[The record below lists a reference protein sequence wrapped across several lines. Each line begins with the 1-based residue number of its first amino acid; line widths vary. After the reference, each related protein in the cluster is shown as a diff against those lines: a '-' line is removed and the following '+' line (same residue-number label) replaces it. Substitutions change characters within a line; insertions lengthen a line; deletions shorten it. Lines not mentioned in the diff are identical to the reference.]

1 MISSWKNSVILA
13 PMSKG
18 SNLPFRRLCCDFGAT
33 VTVSEMIFA
42 SALSKGNRKDL
53 ALLRRAPQEQ
63 CFGVQVLTNS
73 PEDLKNSIPIIEESG
88 ADFIDLNCGCPID
101 EAVNKGMGAQLLD
114 RTKKLEQLLGVL
126 KEHAHIPY
134 TVKLRAG
141 YKEGHIN
148 IETTSSL
155 AEKYGACA
163 IAVHGRTREQR
174 YTGAADWDIVRRAVD
189 NVSIPVIGN
198 GDILTWYE
206 AKDRLLLSRAQG
218 IMIGRGALIKP
229 WIFQEIREKRD
240 LALTP
245 KERAAIYLQLTN
257 YMLEHFGNDT
267 HGQRTVSNFLV
278 WHFDLFSRYRYLPEE
293 QYHQS
298 SRQHPLI
305 QTRLD
310 NIRDGDPLEI
320 VFAGYGK
327 SFRQKLANAFVLCA
341 ADQHSQNWLHEEL
354 AALAPEL
361 EEQYARQAQQRA
373 EKKAA
378 QEQKKASANGLPFCE
393 IKAPLH
399 PEDKTDKIQ
408 ALNSDSVFAVQS
420 ANVSGSERKEETAAK
435 PSVSGTVSSFDISSL
450 AIGTP
455 HIHSRPEQFAP
466 SVLMPGDPLRARF
479 IAENYLEHAGLV
491 NNVRSVRGYTGFY
504 KGKRV
509 SVMASG
515 MGGPSMGIYSHEL
528 FAFMGVEKII
538 RIGTCGGMQPYL
550 KLGDI
555 VLAQG
560 CCTNSNFISQF
571 QLNGTFAPL
580 ADFELLLNAYQ
591 FCQEKK
597 LSAHTGNILTSD
609 YFYDASN
616 SYEKWSKLGILA
628 CEMEGAVLYTNAA
641 LHGKKALTILT
652 VSEVLG
658 QSEIL
663 TAQQRQNSLHN
674 MIELA
679 LYLA

>member
-1 MISSWKNSVILA
+1 MISSWNNSVILA

-18 SNLPFRRLCCDFGAT
+18 SNLPFRRLCCDFGVN

-63 CFGVQVLTNS
+63 CFGVQVLTNN
-73 PEDLKNSIPIIEESG
+73 PEDLKNSIPIIEEAG

-114 RTKKLEQLLGVL
+114 RLKKFEQLLAVL
-126 KEHAHIPY
+126 KENTHIPY

-141 YKEGHIN
+141 YKEGHVN
-148 IETTSSL
+148 IETTSKL
-155 AEKYGACA
+155 AQEYGASA
-163 IAVHGRTREQR
+163 ITVHGRTREQR
-174 YTGAADWDIVRRAVD
+174 YTGAADWTIVKRAVE
-189 NVSIPVIGN
+189 NVNIPVIGN

-206 AKDRLLLSRAQG
+206 AEDKKALSGAQG

-229 WIFQEIREKRD
+229 WIFQELREKRD
-240 LALTP
+240 LNLTP
-245 KERAAIYLQLTN
+245 KERIAIYLRLTA

-267 HGQRTVSNFLV
+267 HGQRTVSNFLL
-278 WHFDLFSRYRYLPEE
+278 WHFDLFNRYRYLPESE
-293 QYHQS
+293 YHQDS
-298 SRQHPLI
+298 LQHPLI

-310 NIRDGDPLEI
+310 NIYDGDPLE
-320 VFAGYGK
+320 VVLAGYGK

-341 ADQHSQNWLHEEL
+341 SDNHPQSWLDDEL
-354 AALAPEL
+354 AAMAPEL
-361 EEQYARQAQQRA
+361 IESYRQQAKRKA
-373 EKKAA
+373 EAKAA
-378 QEQKKASANGLPFCE
+378 KEQAKASASGLPFCE
-393 IKAPLH
+393 VKAPLSS
-399 PEDKTDKIQ
+399 ETDAASSTAK
-408 ALNSDSVFAVQS
+408 ATTEEPKPVQEN
-420 ANVSGSERKEETAAK
+420 AQVSS
-435 PSVSGTVSSFDISSL
+435 SNSGTVSAFDTSGLSV
-450 AIGTP
+450 GTP

-466 SVLMPGDPLRARF
+466 TVLMPGDPLRSRY
-479 IAENYLEHAGLV
+479 IAENYLENAELV
-491 NNVRSVRGYTGFY
+491 NDVRSVQGYTGFY

-528 FAFMGVEKII
+528 FAYMGVERII
-538 RIGTCGGMQPYL
+538 RIGTCGGMRTDL
-550 KLGDI
+550 KLGDVI
-555 VLAQG
+555 LAQG

-580 ADFELLLNAYQ
+580 ADFGLLSKAYQ
-591 FCQEKK
+591 LCQEKK
-597 LSAHTGNILTSD
+597 LSAHVGNILTSD

-616 SYEKWSKLGILA
+616 GYEKWIKLGILA
-628 CEMEGAVLYTNAA
+628 CEMEGAILYTNAA

-652 VSEVLG
+652 VSEVIG

-663 TAQQRQNSLHN
+663 TTEQRQTSLKN
-674 MIELA
+674 MLELA
-679 LYLA
+679 LDLA